1 MPGPLILTLNAG
13 SSSLKYALFVEGA
26 RVASATV
33 GSIGA
38 EATDHQ
44 AALTTALSA
53 LRGHGDLGAV
63 GHRIV
68 HGGPRFVAPVRIDE
82 DVLTELRGLAPIAPD
97 HLPAAIALI
106 EAMRA
111 HAPSVPQFACFDTAF
126 HAGMPR
132 VSQLLPIPRRY
143 QAEGVRR
150 YGFHG
155 LSYQSVV
162 ATLGEAA
169 RGRMIMA
176 HLGSGASLCAARDG
190 RSIDTTMGFTP
201 TGGIPMATRTG
212 DLDPGVLLFLMRTGV
227 ASAPDL
233 DDLVNKRSGMLGVS
247 GTSGDMQE
255 LLSREPTDPA
265 AVDAVTLF
273 CHCVRKAIGSMT
285 AALDGLDTLVF
296 AGGIGENAPAVRER
310 ICQGLT
316 HLGIVLDAAR
326 NDAGQG
332 VISTEAS
339 ACTVRV
345 VRTDEEAVIARETTT
360 LLKGAT
366 RS

>member
-13 SSSLKYALFVEGA
+13 SSSLKYALFAEGE

-33 GSIGA
+33 GNLGT
-38 EATDHQ
+38 EAKDHQ

-53 LRGHGDLGAV
+53 IRGHGDLGAV

-68 HGGPRFVAPVRIDE
+68 HGGQRFVAPVRIDD
-82 DVLTELRGLAPIAPD
+82 DVLTELRGLAAMDPD

-111 HAPSVPQFACFDTAF
+111 HAPSVPQIACFDTAF

-132 VSQLLPIPRRY
+132 VSQLLAIPRRY

-155 LSYQSVV
+155 LSYQSLV
-162 ATLGEAA
+162 ATLGDAA
-169 RGRMIMA
+169 RGRVVMA

-190 RSIDTTMGFTP
+190 KSVDTTMGFTP

-212 DLDPGVLLFLMRTGV
+212 DLDPGVLLYLMRSGV
-227 ASAPDL
+227 ASAADL
-233 DDLVNKRSGMLGVS
+233 DQLVNKRSGLLGVS
-247 GTSGDMQE
+247 GTSDDMQE
-255 LLSREPTDPA
+255 LLSRAATDPA
-265 AVDAVTLF
+265 AADAVALF
-273 CHCVRKAIGSMT
+273 CHGVRKAIGAM
-285 AALDGLDTLVF
+285 AATLDGVDTLVF
-296 AGGIGENAPAVRER
+296 AGGIGENAPTVRQR

-316 HLGIVLDAAR
+316 HLGIVLDSPR
-326 NDAGQG
+326 NEAGKG

-345 VRTDEEAVIARETTT
+345 VRTDEEAVIAGETAT
-360 LLKGAT
+360 LVKGAT